1 MSYKTISSLH
11 SILNLNERPGNAF
24 TGENIN
30 SSGKGVAYVGPL
42 ATLNEG
48 INFSPKTFTNNANCK
63 ILINLGST
71 IFTTS
76 TVYIGLQNVSSGVP
90 NNEWFIKK
98 TIPPNSLINNNNI
111 IDMIGATLENGF
123 EGNINP
129 YQPYALVILME
140 TRVESDNII
149 LPQFAN
155 TLKINDY
162 SLVTLQ
168 KSFPSKSTTLN
179 NTSWARQGQWDRF
192 PIISLSFEDGDIG
205 FLEGNNIQRLDN
217 VSPPVSLN
225 TSNQEVGIKF
235 KVRKKEK
242 INKIVSNFSNVTP
255 VNLNINLYSN
265 PTSTPT
271 LIYSHT
277 PPFFTSFSGTS
288 NDYTD
293 ILSTP
298 IILEPNIEYGLVYKR
313 TNQNISIKTKDIK
326 YLTDNNFPIPTSFLE
341 LSYISRT
348 NPNNPF
354 ISLPGS
360 DSNGK
365 NIALFTLETDSF
377 FRGESFF

>member
-11 SILNLNERPGNAF
+11 SILNLNERSLTSVSSLNIDANGEGYAF
-24 TGENIN
+24 
-30 SSGKGVAYVGPL
+30 VGYL

-48 INFSPKTFTNNANCK
+48 INFSPKTFTNNINCK

-71 IFTTS
+71 TFTTS
-76 TVYIGLQNVSSGVP
+76 TVYVGLQNVSSGAP
-90 NNEWFIKK
+90 NNEWLIKK
-98 TIPPNSLINNNNI
+98 TIPPNSLISGSDNI
-111 IDMIGATLENGF
+111 IDMSGASLESGF
-123 EGNINP
+123 EGGINP
-129 YQPYALVILME
+129 YQLYALVFLMN
-140 TRVESDNII
+140 TRVGSDSII
-149 LPQFAN
+149 IPQYAN
-155 TLKINDY
+155 FYKVIDPNTTA
-162 SLVTLQ
+162 SQ
-168 KSFPSKSTTLN
+168 KSFPSRSSTFN
-179 NTSWARQGQWDRF
+179 NTSWTRSSVDRF
-192 PIISLSFEDGDIG
+192 PILSLSFEDGDIG
-205 FLEGNNIQRLDN
+205 FLEGSDMQRLGN
-217 VSPPVSLN
+217 STISLN

-242 INKIVSNFSNVTP
+242 INKIVSNFSNGTP

-277 PPFFTSFSGTS
+277 PPSLASFSTTL
-288 NDYTD
+288 NTYTD

-298 IILEPNIEYGLVYKR
+298 IILEPNIEYGLVYER
-313 TNQNISIKTKDIK
+313 TTQNISIKTKDIK

-348 NPNNPF
+348 NSSNPF
-354 ISLPGS
+354 TPLPGS
-360 DSNGK
+360 DNNGK